1 MLSYLILGI
10 TYAFA
15 ASVQPGPFQ
24 TFLISK
30 NLSNG
35 WKSTFPV
42 AFAPLLSDG
51 PIILLVLFVLSQM
64 PVWLAQGLQCAGGI
78 FLLYLAVGAFK
89 NWRKN
94 NTMDTIKNQAGG
106 QTALRAAIVNL
117 LNPNPWLAWSLVMGP
132 LLLKGWR
139 ETPINGIALLVG
151 FYTTMILVAV
161 GIMLIFGAAR
171 NLGPRVSRILLGI
184 SAIAMAG
191 FGFYEMWS
199 GLKVIFPV

>member
-1 MLSYLILGI
+1 LILGI

-30 NLSNG
+30 TLSNG
-35 WKSTFPV
+35 WKSTFPA

-139 ETPINGIALLVG
+139 ETPINGVALLVG

-191 FGFYEMWS
+191 FGFYELWS

>member
-30 NLSNG
+30 TLSTG
-35 WKSTFPV
+35 WKSTFPA

-51 PIILLVLFVLSQM
+51 PIILLVLFVLSRM

-94 NTMDTIKNQAGG
+94 NTMDTIKNQTGG
-106 QTALRAAIVNL
+106 QTALKAAFVNL

-139 ETPINGIALLVG
+139 ETPFNGIALLVG
-151 FYTTMILVAV
+151 FYATMILVAV
-161 GIMLIFGAAR
+161 GIILIFGATR
-171 NLGPRVSRILLGI
+171 NLGPRVSRILLGL

-191 FGFYEMWS
+191 FGFYELWS